1 MKYFVNVLFFKISN
15 MIFSFLS
22 LQLQIKLLIPN
33 LPS

>member
-1 MKYFVNVLFFKISN
+1 MKYFVNVLFFKVSN

-22 LQLQIKLLIPN
+22 LQLQTKLLIPN